1 MNAQVIVLPRD
12 VLRLN
17 AALAAVRS
25 RAHALQAN
33 ALTTHRALSQ
43 VWHEMQAGRSSGWA
57 IAQAMRV
64 LRDAPAQQSG
74 GVA

>member
-25 RAHALQAN
+25 RAHALQSN
-33 ALTTHRALSQ
+33 APTTHRALNQ
-43 VWHEMQAGRSSGWA
+43 VWHDMQAGRSSGWA
-57 IAQAMRV
+57 VSQAMRLLQGV
-64 LRDAPAQQSG
+64 SAQQSG
-74 GVA
+74 GAP